1 MHRSPTAEN
10 DSCRDLSELLAA
22 VARGDGSALARV
34 YDGLSRTVYGLAFRI
49 LGDAHTA
56 EEVTLDTFH
65 QVWLKAGTYEPARA
79 SPRTWILALARNRA
93 IDRLRSAAL
102 RRRRE
107 EPIVEGFDAV
117 AREAPPDSWSM
128 EREQELWILRAVA
141 ALPRDQSRAIE
152 LAFFRGLTHVEIA
165 ERLGQPLGTVKT
177 RIRLAMTKLRG
188 LLRSLENRK

>member
-1 MHRSPTAEN
+1 LHSRATAP
-10 DSCRDLSELLAA
+10 ST
-22 VARGDGSALARV
+22 GSVR
-34 YDGLSRTVYGLAFRI
+34 
-49 LGDAHTA
+49 
-56 EEVTLDTFH
+56 
-65 QVWLKAGTYEPARA
+65 
-79 SPRTWILALARNRA
+79 
-93 IDRLRSAAL
+93 RLL